1 MDRMNEGRALIRAF
15 GSWRGVPCIAICIG
29 VMVAFVTI
37 FGACSTSA
45 SALPETNDGDN
56 PKAERT
62 ASRLPAGVYH
72 GAYRVSPPFGTV
84 VVYRR
89 AEVEVAVKNGR
100 IHEIEVVRPRR
111 LSDRLRTV
119 TDAVIHHQSTDVDI
133 TSGASWS
140 KTAVLKAV
148 KTALACSTNT
158 QHTGTG
164 GAELDE

>member
-1 MDRMNEGRALIRAF
+1 MDRINEARPRVGGFGR
-15 GSWRGVPCIAICIG
+15 WRGVSSIAICIA
-29 VMVAFVTI
+29 VMVAFVAI

-45 SALPETNDGDN
+45 NGLPEAGDDSHRITEG
-56 PKAERT
+56 AV
-62 ASRLPAGVYH
+62 SRIPAGVYH
-72 GAYRVSPPFGTV
+72 GAHRVSPPFGTV

-100 IHEIEVVRPRR
+100 IDRIEVVRPRR
-111 LSDRLRTV
+111 LSDRLQTV
-119 TDAVIHHQSTDVDI
+119 TDGVIHHQSTDVDI

-140 KTAVLKAV
+140 KTAVLNAV